1 MFIKAFTTNWYA
13 YSNPNEYGEDFLYLR
28 YDMKHI
34 ATIQYHTPTRQD
46 DAHYCDV
53 YFKDGQHK
61 RYFNINEVEFL
72 SVEEMKEFTTK
83 VFNDGG

>member
-1 MFIKAFTTNWYA
+1 MFIKAFTTNWWT
-13 YSNPNEYGEDFLYLR
+13 YSNPGEYGENFLYLR
-28 YDMKHI
+28 YDMEHI
-34 ATIQYHTPTRQD
+34 ASIKYHEPVGNG

-72 SVEEMKEFTTK
+72 SKEELKAWRDDNNE
-83 VFNDGG
+83 